1 MQLLLPSPAVKA
13 CTGRLH
19 LRWWS
24 SLVAH
29 RACPCPVLHARQ
41 RAAGITACGRRRA
54 TGDRPAGWPASQ
66 PSTSTATNCSTVGSQ
81 HYIHVRT
88 ATAMQGRE
96 GRTSAAP
103 CERVPRAD
111 PSTTVVEKRKPAKSS
126 RDRDDTTAGQ
136 GTTCIIICMH
146 LQLASSSAVPC
157 LLPSS
162 HLQFRMRLT

>member
-19 LRWWS
+19 WRWWS
-24 SLVAH
+24 SLAP

-54 TGDRPAGWPASQ
+54 TGDRPAGRPASQ

-88 ATAMQGRE
+88 ATARQGRE

-126 RDRDDTTAGQ
+126 RDRDRDDTTAGQ

-146 LQLASSSAVPC
+146 LQAVAPCRAVPA
-157 LLPSS
+157 
-162 HLQFRMRLT
+162 

>member
-19 LRWWS
+19 WRWWS
-24 SLVAH
+24 SLAP

-54 TGDRPAGWPASQ
+54 TGDRPAGRPASQ

-88 ATAMQGRE
+88 ATARQGRE
-96 GRTSAAP
+96 GRTSAAAP

-111 PSTTVVEKRKPAKSS
+111 PSTTVWSRSGSLPNPAG
-126 RDRDDTTAGQ
+126 T
-136 GTTCIIICMH
+136 GTTRRQQGRARHALLSACICK
-146 LQLASSSAVPC
+146 Q
-157 LLPSS
+157 
-162 HLQFRMRLT
+162 